1 MCIMTVAA
9 HAGLPAVVVRH
20 AHELLSDLLDI
31 DNTQVRGGTDQDKHH
46 DHMGPAGLPYS
57 QAAH

>member
-1 MCIMTVAA
+1 MTVAA

-31 DNTQVRGGTDQDKHH
+31 DNTQVRGGSDQDKHH
-46 DHMGPAGLPYS
+46 DHVGPTGLPYS